1 MRGSPARAW
10 CLFALTASVLLALPL
25 AATGPEEIRATAVPL
40 NPRDP
45 GERRAGALEYLA
57 GFELSGSG
65 SRWGGFSAMALT
77 GGDKLL
83 AVSDLGNWLQLRL
96 AHDADGRLIG
106 VGEAE
111 TGYLPGPD
119 GKALPDKGAAD
130 AEGLTVTSDGAL
142 LVSFERDS
150 RIWRYPGDPPF
161 AGPPTSFPAPRASVM
176 LPENN
181 GLESIVALP
190 GGDVLT
196 ISEGTERGENDIAGW
211 LWRDARWHPL
221 AWTRTR
227 PFRPTDATLMPD
239 GSLLVLERRFSF
251 AGGAGARLSRVAPEA
266 IAPGAHLAGEVLAE
280 LRPPHSVD
288 NFEAVAA
295 APAPGGGTLIYILSD
310 DNRNFLQRT
319 LLLQFRWRP

>member
-1 MRGSPARAW
+1 MTGSRARAL
-10 CLFALTASVLLALPL
+10 CLMALTVFLLLPL
-25 AATGPEEIRATAVPL
+25 PVAAAEPVEISATAVPL

-45 GERRAGALEYLA
+45 SARRVGALEYLA

-65 SRWGGFSAMALT
+65 SRWGGFSAMTLI

-83 AVSDLGNWLQLRL
+83 AVSDLGDWLRVQLV
-96 AHDADGRLIG
+96 HDADGRL
-106 VGEAE
+106 VGFGAAEA
-111 TGYLPGPD
+111 GFLPGPD

-130 AEGLTVTSDGAL
+130 AEGLTLTPDGAL

-150 RIWRYPGDPPF
+150 RIWRYAGDPPF
-161 AGPPTSFPAPRASVM
+161 ANAPTFFPTPRASLM

-190 GGDVLT
+190 DGGVLT
-196 ISEGTERGENDIAGW
+196 ISEGTERGQDDIAGW
-211 LWRDARWHPL
+211 LWRDARWHPV

-251 AGGAGARLSRVAPEA
+251 AGGAGARLSRVAPET
-266 IAPGAHLAGEVLAE
+266 IAPGARLVGTVLAE

-288 NFEAVAA
+288 NFEGVAA

-310 DNRNFLQRT
+310 DNRNFFQRT